1 MASKCLNALYVLLLA
16 SDDGKDLAEIINK
29 LHQTAEEIASKYPDS
44 RHVRIL
50 SSDDGINV
58 QELFFEQKQSNGPH
72 AYQPALPG

>member
-1 MASKCLNALYVLLLA
+1 
-16 SDDGKDLAEIINK
+16 
-29 LHQTAEEIASKYPDS
+29 
-44 RHVRIL
+44 L